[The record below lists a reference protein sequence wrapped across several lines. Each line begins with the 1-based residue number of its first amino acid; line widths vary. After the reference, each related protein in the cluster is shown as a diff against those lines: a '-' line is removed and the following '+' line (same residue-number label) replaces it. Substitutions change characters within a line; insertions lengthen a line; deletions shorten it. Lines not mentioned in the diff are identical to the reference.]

1 MGRTITLDELEGPPH
16 GQIGSESR
24 GPGLAISP
32 TAEGSRNCGER
43 ETVSRWMDAL
53 AKMWRVGARGSEEQE
68 QRARVPAPHGE
79 QEQRAGVPA
88 LHGKRMDITWLTDR
102 IAVGGGIWNA
112 ENMAKVG
119 REGVTHIIDMQIE
132 FDDTPL
138 GEECGIAVL
147 WNPTDDDFTMKPPE
161 LFQRGVQFAQEALER
176 AESKIFIHCAA
187 GVHRAPMM
195 TLALLGWMGWE
206 LEDAME
212 LIERR
217 RPVADFADVY
227 VRSVEEFLGRVEA
240 KGK

>member
-1 MGRTITLDELEGPPH
+1 MNSAVRG
-16 GQIGSESR
+16 R

-32 TAEGSRNCGER
+32 GVEKSRNFPER
-43 ETVSRWMDAL
+43 EIVARWMDAL
-53 AKMWRVGARGSEEQE
+53 ARVWRVQVDEGKDW
-68 QRARVPAPHGE
+68 
-79 QEQRAGVPA
+79 RAGVPA
-88 LHGKRMDITWLTDR
+88 PHMLAPHEGAPYRKRMDITWVTER

-119 REGVTHIIDMQIE
+119 REGVTHIIDMQLE

-138 GEECGIAVL
+138 GEDCGIAVL
-147 WNPTDDDFTMKPPE
+147 WNPTDDDFMLKPPE
-161 LFQRGVQFAQEALER
+161 LFQRGVEFAQEALKDPDK
-176 AESKIFIHCAA
+176 KIFIHCAA

-206 LEDAME
+206 LEEAMD
-212 LIERR
+212 LIESR

-240 KGK
+240 RGK